1 MSGQL
6 RTLKNRIRSVENTK
20 KITRAMEMVAAA
32 KLRRFQDMMVKAR
45 PFTEGLE
52 RLLKRVSKAKV
63 KKSHPFLEPREEK
76 KAALV
81 LMTSDTGLCGSYNSD
96 LANRART
103 FLNERGKNTAL
114 IGVGKSGITALKR
127 RGYTFQSTLTDLRA
141 GRTEQVIQELKSIL
155 EKLFLERR
163 VDAIY
168 MVYSPFKTV
177 TSYQAA
183 TEKILPFESAALG
196 ETPESAELDYI
207 FEPSPEVIFE
217 KLIPLFFEAKVR
229 TLFLESMVSEQI
241 ARMTAMHQAT
251 KNAKEMI
258 DSLVLSRN
266 KARQAAITKEIIEI
280 VSGSR
285 ALKIK

>member
-1 MSGQL
+1 M
-6 RTLKNRIRSVENTK
+6 ENTK